1 MSYRDEE
8 FDKNTYSGGIW
19 SGNDYIEVPEEM
31 KNFINEIE
39 QIYKKYN
46 LVIIPQD
53 GHGGLAICEYDED
66 GMVQLLEANKW
77 Y

>member
-1 MSYRDEE
+1 
-8 FDKNTYSGGIW
+8 
-19 SGNDYIEVPEEM
+19 M